1 MDEPKNSKQPC
12 KRPSSE
18 GGDEGAEERKTC
30 QSDGIISGSSFKR
43 LLEQE
48 EEIKRVFRRVFTSA
62 SRGAVVGAGLRG
74 GLHVLSYTLRIA
86 STYVSSRRGQP
97 GTGGGEKWIST
108 DFVKRI
114 VSDTLAYGM
123 FMGSFSGSFVLLD
136 EFIAHAY
143 GRYKTRSY
151 RALLSGFVSGSS
163 LMLAGHDKHTSLALF
178 IFLKG
183 LVLLVRC
190 GNIPLPVDTNSPE
203 LVNTARDSTSKRAPL
218 TKSQRRAW
226 VRWLL
231 TPTRYAH
238 GDIIL
243 MCLAMSQLG
252 YSWIVMP
259 STLSGSYVRFLNRH
273 GAKGDRIMDALR
285 EMCERGSRNL
295 PPTTLRSLSRIS
307 SLKDMQPRVPC
318 EFIHPGQSCTSHAIK
333 FFPGAYGRALPVYL
347 PVYIIPAILVHRQKL
362 FHKDSAVELW
372 PKILKGCL
380 RSSLFLSL
388 FVTVA
393 WRSVC
398 FAFQTTG
405 GTSGRIIAMSCWVSG
420 LALLAEKKNRRMELA
435 IYALSKSLEGLG
447 MSLVEWGYVPK
458 TKNARI
464 DVVLFSMAAAA
475 ICHCYS
481 DHNGLRRDVFG
492 GKYLNVLDFIFGNT
506 GFQNEGRI
514 IHVPSNMEIVG
525 GLSHKVRT
533 LAKSIGQDLA
543 SLSRAVSQ
551 ESMVISEEILTS
563 SSDED

>member
-1 MDEPKNSKQPC
+1 MNRDEAAEQPR
-12 KRPSSE
+12 KRLTSE
-18 GGDEGAEERKTC
+18 EGDEETNRC
-30 QSDGIISGSSFKR
+30 QNAGTTSGSSFKH
-43 LLEQE
+43 LLGQE

-74 GLHVLSYTLRIA
+74 GLHVLSYTLRIV
-86 STYVSSRRGQP
+86 SMYVSSRRRQP
-97 GTGGGEKWIST
+97 GLISRKKWIST

-114 VSDTLAYGM
+114 VSDTVTYGL

-136 EFIAHAY
+136 EFIAHAC

-151 RALLSGFVSGSS
+151 RALLSGFISGSS

-190 GNIPLPVDTNSPE
+190 GNIPLPVDRNTPE
-203 LVNTARDSTSKRAPL
+203 LGNHAQDSPSEYAPL
-218 TKSQRRAW
+218 TNSQRRAW

-238 GDIIL
+238 GDIVL

-273 GAKGDRIMDALR
+273 GAKGDRIMDAIR

-362 FHKDSAVELW
+362 FLKDSAADLW

-405 GTSGRIIAMSCWVSG
+405 GASGRIIAMSCWVSG

-447 MSLVEWGYVPK
+447 MSLVEWGYVPRW
-458 TKNARI
+458 KNARI
-464 DVVLFSMAAAA
+464 DVLLFSMAAAA

-525 GLSHKVRT
+525 GLSHRVRN

-543 SLSRAVSQ
+543 SLSRVVSR
-551 ESMVISEEILTS
+551 ESMAISEEMMTS